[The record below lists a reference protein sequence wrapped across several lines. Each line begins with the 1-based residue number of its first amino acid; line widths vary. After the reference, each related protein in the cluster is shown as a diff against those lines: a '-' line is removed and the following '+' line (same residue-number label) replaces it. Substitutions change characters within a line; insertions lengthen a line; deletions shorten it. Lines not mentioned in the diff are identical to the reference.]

1 MDSQKAQGISS
12 SGAFYFYFYF
22 YFCNQSS
29 NSICPRIKGIEVE
42 VEIRMTTYAKAD
54 ALLTERSLFLR

>member
-12 SGAFYFYFYF
+12 SGAFYF

>member
-12 SGAFYFYFYF
+12 SGAFYFYF